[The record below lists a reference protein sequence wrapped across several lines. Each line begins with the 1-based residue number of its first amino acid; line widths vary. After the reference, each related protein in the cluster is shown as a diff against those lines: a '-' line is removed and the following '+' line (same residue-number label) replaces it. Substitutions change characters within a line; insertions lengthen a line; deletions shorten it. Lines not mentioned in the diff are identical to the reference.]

1 METQTAAPVNVLT
14 SEILLKHWQ
23 GHRGLTRKVIEAF
36 PEKDLFTFSIG
47 GMRTFA
53 DLAMEI
59 VDLSNPGMIG
69 LVTDKWTAMKDLPHH
84 SGEGMPKTKEELLI
98 LWDETTQQM
107 NRLWEQLTPERFT
120 EAVLAFGMYPGTVV
134 STIFYFI
141 DNEIHHR
148 GQGYVYLRALGIEP
162 PFFWDRA

>member
-1 METQTAAPVNVLT
+1 METQTTTTEMT
-14 SEILLKHWQ
+14 SDILLKHWQ

-59 VDLSNPGMIG
+59 IDLSNPGMIG
-69 LVTDKWTAMKDLPHH
+69 LAIDKWTAMKDLPHH

-98 LWDETTQQM
+98 LWDETTQQID
-107 NRLWEQLTPERFT
+107 RLWEQLTPERLT
-120 EAVLAFGMYPGTVV
+120 EAVLAFGMHPGTVC
-134 STIFYFI
+134 STLFYFI

-148 GQGYVYLRALGIEP
+148 GQGYVYLRALGVEP
-162 PFFWDRA
+162 PFFWDRS

>member
-1 METQTAAPVNVLT
+1 METQTT
-14 SEILLKHWQ
+14 SFSVMTSDILLKHWQ

-36 PEKDLFTFSIG
+36 PEKELFTFSIG

-69 LVTDKWTAMKDLPHH
+69 LVTDKWKAMKDLPHH
-84 SGEGMPKTKEELLI
+84 SGEGMPKTKDELLI
-98 LWDETTQQM
+98 LWDETTQQID
-107 NRLWEQLTPERFT
+107 RLWDQLTPERLS
-120 EAVLAFGMYPGTVV
+120 EAILAFGMYPGTVT

-148 GQGYVYLRALGIEP
+148 GQGYVYLRALGIES